1 MERCDGDLLDNATFH
16 AWLNLVQAHSVVSS
30 RMEARLD
37 AAVGLSLP
45 EHELLIRLSQA
56 PEHQLRMY
64 DLASLLLLSK
74 SGITRVV
81 DRLERRGLVA
91 RKMSDSDRR
100 VVLACLTD
108 DGRDILEQARPFIAG
123 GVEEF
128 FSDHL
133 STEDIASLRLVLRKL
148 LQGNGQWAETRC
160 STTSERETTSAT
172 TA

>member
-1 MERCDGDLLDNATFH
+1 MERCDGNLLDDDHFH

-30 RMEARLD
+30 RIESRLD

-56 PEHQLRMY
+56 PDRQLRMY

-74 SGITRVV
+74 SGITRLV
-81 DRLERRGLVA
+81 DRLERRNLVA
-91 RKMSDSDRR
+91 REMSDSDRR

-108 DGRDILEQARPFIAG
+108 EGAELLEQARPFIAG

-128 FSDHL
+128 FSRHL
-133 STEDIASLRLVLRKL
+133 NPREIDALRGALRKVL
-148 LQGNGQWAETRC
+148 EGNDEWAETRC
-160 STTSERETTSAT
+160 SPSARDE
-172 TA
+172 AAASA